1 MCLSVPVFHAN
12 PFKILLKE
20 KRKEKNIEKKRN
32 GQKQY
37 RVEDPMHIDEID
49 QLRRNEKKTKKV
61 KEAVEIK

>member
-12 PFKILLKE
+12 PFKILLKQ
-20 KRKEKNIEKKRN
+20 KRKGKKNIEKKRD

-49 QLRRNEKKTKKV
+49 QLRRNEKK
-61 KEAVEIK
+61 